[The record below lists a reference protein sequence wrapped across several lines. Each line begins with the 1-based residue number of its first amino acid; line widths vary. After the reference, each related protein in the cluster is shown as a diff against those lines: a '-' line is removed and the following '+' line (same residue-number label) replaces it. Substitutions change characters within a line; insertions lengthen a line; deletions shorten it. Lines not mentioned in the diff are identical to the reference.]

1 MTASVRAP
9 KPVANR
15 RSDHARGR
23 RRHVGTSDS
32 KKGDGGP
39 MRTRCAYT
47 RKNINISRRV
57 SRKLLL

>member
-9 KPVANR
+9 KPGANR
-15 RSDHARGR
+15 KSNHACGLR
-23 RRHVGTSDS
+23 RLIGTSDS

-39 MRTRCAYT
+39 MRIRCAYT
-47 RKNINISRRV
+47 RNNVNISRRV